1 MEKCINEVFKDFDVN
16 SNIAEAQ
23 IENINLYKKLNKLQ
37 IDIKSSKSS
46 THRINKN
53 HQNSKTTYPTN

>member
-37 IDIKSSKSS
+37 IDIKSDKPITIDEIGNFENYLQS
-46 THRINKN
+46 II
-53 HQNSKTTYPTN
+53 PL